1 MKYAE
6 LCARV
11 PRLGS
16 FFSFR
21 GPLTSSNEQAR
32 AGKDECLLII
42 VYLRSINFGIGGHC
56 FPLPPFSPQLSK
68 LFYLSCVS
76 TFQKQKFKQ
85 KFFHIFLFTH
95 LSLCLFDSLN
105 CAPWVG
111 FVGRGKLALT
121 YYKLHDARVKFC
133 TILCRDHVR
142 AGATG
147 ASAPAKI

>member
-1 MKYAE
+1 MNSNDFLIFSDKVICSE
-6 LCARV
+6 VRRIVCACASPL

-56 FPLPPFSPQLSK
+56 FRLPPFSPQLSK

-85 KFFHIFLFTH
+85 KIFHIFLFTH

-121 YYKLHDARVKFC
+121 YYKLGSTRF
-133 TILCRDHVR
+133 
-142 AGATG
+142 AGT
-147 ASAPAKI
+147 S